1 MDKLELGFRCLN
13 MSRIYDWFT
22 DPDHKIFTLVLL
34 VLFCIFL
41 EETIHLYFGIESA
54 YTHVFYIVLVLA
66 AIWYHE
72 RAVYL
77 AIALGFVHILV
88 SYYELGSL
96 TWQPLFRTLMF
107 ILVTWIVA
115 WLSAKKDQFETELI
129 ASNKEVEE
137 RHEALT
143 AYISE
148 ITNRIRH
155 PVEIVNDNL
164 NQLVLQVE
172 RKGPPDDLAIRLHLQ
187 IRNTE
192 QIIRNL
198 HDLNQA
204 AISGDREIPDAYR
217 EFLIR

>member
-1 MDKLELGFRCLN
+1 
-13 MSRIYDWFT
+13 MSKIYDWFA
-22 DPDHKIFTLVLL
+22 DSDHKKFTLILL

-54 YTHVFYIVLVLA
+54 YTQFFYVVLVLA

-77 AIALGFVHILV
+77 AIALGVVHIFV
-88 SYYELGSL
+88 SYYELGEL

-115 WLSAKKDQFETELI
+115 WLSAKKDEYEDDLI
-129 ASNKEVEE
+129 RSKAEIEE
-137 RHEALT
+137 RHETLT
-143 AYISE
+143 AYITE

-155 PVEIVNDNL
+155 PVEIVHDNL
-164 NQLVLQVE
+164 TNLVEQVE
-172 RKGPPDDLAIRLHLQ
+172 KDGPPDDLNIRLHLQ

-192 QIIRNL
+192 QIIKNL

-204 AISGDREIPDAYR
+204 IISNDREIPDAYR
-217 EFLIR
+217 EFLVR

>member
-1 MDKLELGFRCLN
+1 
-13 MSRIYDWFT
+13 MSRIYDWFA
-22 DPDHKIFTLVLL
+22 DPDHQIFTLMLL
-34 VLFCIFL
+34 VLFCIL
-41 EETIHLYFGIESA
+41 IEETIHLYFGIESA
-54 YTHVFYIVLVLA
+54 YTHLFYIVLVLA

-88 SYYELGSL
+88 SYYELGAL
-96 TWQPLFRTLMF
+96 TWAPLFRTLMF

-115 WLSAKKDQFETELI
+115 WLSAKKDEFESELI
-129 ASNKEVEE
+129 KSKKEIED
-137 RHEALT
+137 RHESLT
-143 AYISE
+143 AYLTE

-164 NQLVLQVE
+164 NQLVIQVE
-172 RKGPPDDLAIRLHLQ
+172 REGPPDDLPLRLHLQ

>member
-1 MDKLELGFRCLN
+1 

-22 DPDHKIFTLVLL
+22 DPDHQIFTLVLL
-34 VLFCIFL
+34 VLFCIL
-41 EETIHLYFGIESA
+41 IEETIHLYFGIESA
-54 YTHVFYIVLVLA
+54 YTHVFYVVLVLA

-88 SYYELGSL
+88 SYYELGVL
-96 TWQPLFRTLMF
+96 TWPPLLRMLMF

-115 WLSAKKDQFETELI
+115 WLSAKKDEFEKELVR
-129 ASNKEVEE
+129 SKKEIEE
-137 RHEALT
+137 KHEALT
-143 AYISE
+143 AYLTE

-155 PVEIVNDNL
+155 PVEIVNNNL
-164 NQLVLQVE
+164 HQLALQVE
-172 RKGPPDDLAIRLHLQ
+172 REGPPDDLSIRLHLQ

-198 HDLNQA
+198 SELNQEVL
-204 AISGDREIPDAYR
+204 SGDHDIPDAYR
-217 EFLIR
+217 EFLTR

>member
-1 MDKLELGFRCLN
+1 MDIQELVFRCFD
-13 MSRIYDWFT
+13 MSRIYDWFA
-22 DPDHKIFTLVLL
+22 DPDHQIFTLVLL

-54 YTHVFYIVLVLA
+54 YTHVFYILLVLA

-77 AIALGFVHILV
+77 AIALGVVHILV
-88 SYYELGSL
+88 SYYDLGVL
-96 TWQPLFRTLMF
+96 TWPPLLRTLMF

-115 WLSAKKDQFETELI
+115 WLSAKKDDYKQELI
-129 ASNKEVEE
+129 ESKKETEE
-137 RHEALT
+137 RHEVLT
-143 AYISE
+143 AYITE

-164 NQLVLQVE
+164 NQLVRQIE
-172 RKGPPDDLAIRLHLQ
+172 TEGIPDDLRIRLHLQ

-204 AISGDREIPDAYR
+204 IISGDREIPDAYR

>member
-1 MDKLELGFRCLN
+1 
-13 MSRIYDWFT
+13 MSRIYDWFAES
-22 DPDHKIFTLVLL
+22 DHQIFTLVLL
-34 VLFCIFL
+34 VLFCILL

-115 WLSAKKDQFETELI
+115 WLSAKKDEFETELI
-129 ASNKEVEE
+129 ASNKDIEE

-143 AYISE
+143 AYITE

-164 NQLVLQVE
+164 NQLALQVE
-172 RKGPPDDLAIRLHLQ
+172 REGPPDDLSIRLHLQ

-204 AISGDREIPDAYR
+204 
-217 EFLIR
+217 IRFRGS